1 MVTSTAAQ
9 TGLLCFTL
17 FLVLCFKKLIFIF
30 LIYFIWMFENQVLN
44 VSGIFFRYTENLTNK
59 QKAIITATKSFLGL
73 VLNLKRTAYK
83 NSLNQLFHHIWL
95 FIKSGKI
102 FLPCAATIVDRGFLT
117 PLIYEEPPALLSPLP
132 LSPPPTPFFSHY
144 SFYCFVYLSLCL
156 ITQQLMCYFA

>member
-17 FLVLCFKKLIFIF
+17 FLVLCFKRLIFIF

-59 QKAIITATKSFLGL
+59 QKAIITTTNSFLGL

-102 FLPCAATIVDRGFLT
+102 FLPCAAPIVDRGFLT
-117 PLIYEEPPALLSPLP
+117 PLIYEEPPAFLT
-132 LSPPPTPFFSHY
+132 PPPPPHPPPLFFFHY

>member
-17 FLVLCFKKLIFIF
+17 FLVLCFKRLIFIF
-30 LIYFIWMFENQVLN
+30 LIYFTWMFENQVLN

-59 QKAIITATKSFLGL
+59 QKTIITTTKSFLGL

-83 NSLNQLFHHIWL
+83 NSLNQLFYHIWL

-102 FLPCAATIVDRGFLT
+102 FLPCAAPIVDRGFLT
-117 PLIYEEPPALLSPLP
+117 PLIYEEPPALLT
-132 LSPPPTPFFSHY
+132 PPPHPPPFFFSTTLFTVLFICFYVSSHN
-144 SFYCFVYLSLCL
+144 S
-156 ITQQLMCYFA
+156 